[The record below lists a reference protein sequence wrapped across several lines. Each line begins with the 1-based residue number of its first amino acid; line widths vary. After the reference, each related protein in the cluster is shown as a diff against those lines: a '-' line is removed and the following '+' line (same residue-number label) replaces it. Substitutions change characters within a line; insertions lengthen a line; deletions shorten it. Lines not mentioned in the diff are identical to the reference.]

1 MYACHACQAQLLE
14 YLYDLLDEAD
24 RQALAA
30 HLGGCP
36 ACQAALVR
44 AQAQQRLLAAAARLE
59 FPAVRFTPPTA
70 EAPPVPPAPRTV
82 LLPTRPRLRPA
93 GQARALRRW
102 AVAAGLLVAVGLL
115 GLAGWHHDRQY
126 AQARQVIQE
135 QETVVADAREQVTRA
150 EEDLRAAAAR
160 RDERLDAI
168 RQEVKQRALRLVV
181 TGPRSVQPGAPA
193 TFQARTYDLNN
204 QPAA

>member
-1 MYACHACQAQLLE
+1 VETTMYACHACQAQLLE

-70 EAPPVPPAPRTV
+70 EAPPAPPAPRTR
-82 LLPTRPRLRPA
+82 LGPPRPPLRPA
-93 GQARALRRW
+93 GRGRGRGGGAGPAGRR
-102 AVAAGLLVAVGLL
+102 GAVGLR
-115 GLAGWHHDRQY
+115 GRAGGHHARQY

-150 EEDLRAAAAR
+150 EEDLRAAAA
-160 RDERLDAI
+160 
-168 RQEVKQRALRLVV
+168 
-181 TGPRSVQPGAPA
+181 
-193 TFQARTYDLNN
+193 
-204 QPAA
+204 

>member
-1 MYACHACQAQLLE
+1 
-14 YLYDLLDEAD
+14 
-24 RQALAA
+24 
-30 HLGGCP
+30 
-36 ACQAALVR
+36 
-44 AQAQQRLLAAAARLE
+44 
-59 FPAVRFTPPTA
+59 
-70 EAPPVPPAPRTV
+70 PPAPRTV

-150 EEDLRAAAAR
+150 EEDLAAAAPPPAAR
-160 RDERLDAI
+160 RTGGPTPTRREP
-168 RQEVKQRALRLVV
+168 KQRALRLVAP
-181 TGPRSVQPGAPA
+181 GPRPVQPGAPA

-204 QPAA
+204 QPAAAEIKATVRAEPAPPQARANSFSRNP